1 MIVFYSGLFNI
12 FNAIKFHRPTQK
24 KINKISFI
32 AHKKN
37 WSAFDSTLFYFFHR
51 IIVLLTTFM
60 RNNVAIAF
68 DLTLHEKNV
77 FSSNI

>member
-1 MIVFYSGLFNI
+1 MQLSFI
-12 FNAIKFHRPTQK
+12 AQPK
-24 KINKISFI
+24 KKKNKISFI